1 MVLLSLSHK
10 KEFFL
15 VSECVCVC
23 VRERERLA
31 FTLCCV
37 CIVEKEFWLVKMGI
51 ILLCFLGCLFM
62 MMTMMNES
70 SAARLQN

>member
-1 MVLLSLSHK
+1 M
-10 KEFFL
+10 
-15 VSECVCVC
+15 C

-37 CIVEKEFWLVKMGI
+37 CIDEKEFWLVKMGI